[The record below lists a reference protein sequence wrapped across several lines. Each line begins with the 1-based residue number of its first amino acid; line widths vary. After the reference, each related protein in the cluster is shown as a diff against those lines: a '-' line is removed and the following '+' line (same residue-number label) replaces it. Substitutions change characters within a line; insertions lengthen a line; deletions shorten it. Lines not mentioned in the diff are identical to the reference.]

1 MTSHSKPPRRKPVL
15 ALVTPAL
22 ADANNGNWQTARRW
36 ARMLAADCRVRLVSQ
51 WRPGDN
57 GDLLLALH
65 ARRSAGSIAAYAQA
79 HPQRALVVALTGT
92 ALSGDIPNGDAAAL
106 RSLDL
111 ATRLIVLQDM
121 APDAV
126 PAAHRGKAQVCFQS
140 TPGRRQLDDKTT
152 QRLRAV
158 VVGHLRAVKD
168 PLTVLRAVAR
178 LAHRDD
184 IVVDH
189 LGGALEPELG
199 RAARACMRAH
209 PGIYRWLG
217 PVDHAR
223 ALARIQ
229 RAHVLVHP
237 SVMEGGAHVVMEAVR
252 CGTPVI
258 ASRMAGNLG
267 MLGRD
272 YRGVFDVGDDA
283 GLAAMLERARDDARW
298 LAGLER
304 QCGARAK
311 LFAPER
317 EQATLRRVMAQ
328 ALADVRCRT

>member
-1 MTSHSKPPRRKPVL
+1 MAHRPKPTL

-36 ARMLAADCRVRLVSQ
+36 AGMLAADYRVRLVAQ
-51 WRPGDN
+51 WKPGDDA
-57 GDLLLALH
+57 DLMLALH
-65 ARRSAGSIAAYAQA
+65 ARRSAQSIEAFANA
-79 HPQRALVVALTGT
+79 HPGRALAVALTGT
-92 ALSGDIPNGDAAAL
+92 DLYGDIPRGDAASL
-106 RSLDL
+106 RSLGR
-111 ATRLIVLQDM
+111 ATSLIVLQEL

-126 PAAHRGKAQVCFQS
+126 PPGHRHKVHVCFQS
-140 TPGRRQLDDKTT
+140 TPARRRVDKTT

-168 PLTVLRAVAR
+168 PLTVLRATRR

-184 IVVDH
+184 IVIDH
-189 LGGALEPELG
+189 LGEALEPDLG
-199 RAARACMRAH
+199 RAARACMRAL
-209 PGIYRWLG
+209 PGTYRWLG

-328 ALADVRCRT
+328 ALAEVRRRT